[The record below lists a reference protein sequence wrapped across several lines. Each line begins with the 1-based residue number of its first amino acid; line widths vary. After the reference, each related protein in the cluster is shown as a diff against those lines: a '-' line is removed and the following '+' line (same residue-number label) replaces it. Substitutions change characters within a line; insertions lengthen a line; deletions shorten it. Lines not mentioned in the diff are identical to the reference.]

1 MTPDGIRRAYR
12 MDMLL
17 ATAMVVGGLAIAAVS
32 MAEIEAGDGQH
43 MAQATQPLQG
53 NPAPPDQDKAP
64 AESKPGGERPTT
76 PAPQPARPDPQAQ
89 KEGATPALP
98 PAPAEKT
105 GPPIKEK

>member
-1 MTPDGIRRAYR
+1 MADGSRRAYR

-17 ATAMVVGGLAIAAVS
+17 AAAMVVGGLAIAAAS
-32 MAEIEAGDGQH
+32 MAKIEVGDSQH